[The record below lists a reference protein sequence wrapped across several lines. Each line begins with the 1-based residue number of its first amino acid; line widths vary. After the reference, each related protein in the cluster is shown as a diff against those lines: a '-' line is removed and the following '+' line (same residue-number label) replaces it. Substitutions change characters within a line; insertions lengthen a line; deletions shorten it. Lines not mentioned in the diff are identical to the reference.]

1 MNKNFVNFLNIV
13 ASNRD
18 LFEAVKTVLSTFE
31 VKYGSNNKLYN
42 NEPDQKKKLAEVR
55 NSLIDK
61 LDISNAIVKTAIDIE
76 TASPF
81 SIFNYI
87 LSDDFSDIIFYHDGY
102 KQSDHLGFKD
112 HLIRDYIEDEEQLKR
127 VKIVYRLYFNH
138 FISNIQT
145 SKGEARFDPS
155 NAILDA
161 EAMEKFRFNLIHG
174 SLNGRREWPIIVV
187 RKQTIQKEADD
198 FKQMFDTYIHNVG
211 ASEEQI
217 ETIHKYAQQGNIV
230 LFGETG
236 SGKTTMLRYIGNYG
250 LENKRN
256 LITIEDTAELGLD
269 VPLTFITNRSYTIK
283 DLFTAALRQ
292 NPSHVLIGETRTS
305 EIIDIMEAAL
315 VTSVSTTI
323 HANSFNRA
331 IQRIIFMSVKDRDL
345 DTNEI
350 ENLINAS
357 IDCFI
362 YMKDRK
368 IEKMWRHKEGNIK
381 DVYEAYEEVK

>member
-1 MNKNFVNFLNIV
+1 MNKNFLNYLRLIASRNELREAARIV
-13 ASNRD
+13 ISQ
-18 LFEAVKTVLSTFE
+18 FELA
-31 VKYGSNNKLYN
+31 YGANNKLYN
-42 NEPDQKKKLAEVR
+42 RDIINRKKLTAVR
-55 NSLIDK
+55 ETLIDK
-61 LDISNAIVKTAIDIE
+61 LDISDQTVETAITIE
-76 TASPF
+76 VKSPF
-81 SIFNYI
+81 SIFNFV
-87 LSDDFSDIIFYHDGY
+87 LEDHFSDIMFFNDGY
-102 KQSDHLGFKD
+102 KQSDHNGFRNLLFKD
-112 HLIRDYIEDEEQLKR
+112 YITDPDELER
-127 VKIVYRLYFNH
+127 VMSVYRMYFNH
-138 FISNIQT
+138 FIQNVQT

-155 NAILDA
+155 NAIVDA
-161 EAMEKFRFNLIHG
+161 EAMEKFRFNLIHE
-174 SLNGRREWPIIVV
+174 SLNGRRGWPIVV
-187 RKQTIQKEADD
+187 IRKQTIKEEADS
-198 FKQMFDTYIHNVG
+198 FKQMFETYIQNVG
-211 ASEEQI
+211 ASEKQI
-217 ETIHKYAQQGNIV
+217 ETIHKYAKHGNIV

-250 LENKRN
+250 IEEKRN

-269 VPLTFITNRSYTIK
+269 VPLALITNNNYTIK

-331 IQRIIFMSVKDRDL
+331 IQRIIFMSVKDRKL

-357 IDCFI
+357 VDCFI

-368 IEKMWRHKEGNIK
+368 VEKMWSHKEGNIK
-381 DVYEAYEEVK
+381 DVYEAYEEVL

>member
-1 MNKNFVNFLNIV
+1 MNESFLRFLRSI
-13 ASNRD
+13 ASDSNYYQ
-18 LFEAVKTVLSTFE
+18 AVKLILSEFE
-31 VKYGSNNKLYN
+31 LKYGSNNKLYDV
-42 NEPDQKKKLAEVR
+42 DQREVLLGVK

-61 LDISNAIVKTAIDIE
+61 VDITDKFIEVAINIE
-76 TASPF
+76 VNSPF

-87 LSDDFSDIIFYHDGY
+87 LNDDFSDVIFHKDGY
-102 KQSDHLGFKD
+102 KQSDHKGFKNY
-112 HLIRDYIEDEEQLKR
+112 LFKDYIQDEAQLNR
-127 VKIVYRLYFNH
+127 VRNVYKLYFKH
-138 FISNIQT
+138 VIQNIGT
-145 SKGEARFDPS
+145 AKGESKFDPS
-155 NAILDA
+155 NAIMDA
-161 EAMEKFRFNLIHG
+161 ESMEKYRFNIIHE
-174 SLNGRREWPIIVV
+174 SLNGRRGWPIIVV
-187 RKQTIQKEADD
+187 RKQTIKKEADS
-198 FKQMFDTYIHNVG
+198 FQQMFDSYIQNVG

-217 ETIHKYAQQGNIV
+217 KTIQKYAQNGNII

-250 LENKRN
+250 LEEKRN

-269 VPLTFITNRSYTIK
+269 VPLTFITNQKYTIK

-292 NPSHVLIGETRTS
+292 NPSHILIGETRTS

-345 DTNEI
+345 DTSEI

-357 IDCFI
+357 VDCFI

-368 IEKMWRHKEGNIK
+368 VKQMWKHKEGNIK
-381 DVYEAYEEVK
+381 DVYDAYEEVR

>member
-1 MNKNFVNFLNIV
+1 MNKNFINFLRIV
-13 ASNRD
+13 ASSND
-18 LFEAVKTVLSTFE
+18 LFNAVKTVLKTFE
-31 VKYGSNNKLYN
+31 VAYGNNNKLYN
-42 NEPDQKKKLAEVR
+42 RDQLENLLNVK

-61 LDISNAIVKTAIDIE
+61 LDISNKTVQTAIDIE

-87 LSDDFSDIIFYHDGY
+87 LKDDFSDIIFYNEGY
-102 KQSDHLGFKD
+102 KQSDHLGFNDYLIKYYVKD
-112 HLIRDYIEDEEQLKR
+112 EVELAN
-127 VKIVYRLYFNH
+127 VKHVYRLYFDH
-138 FISNIQT
+138 FISNIQA

-174 SLNGRREWPIIVV
+174 SLNGRREWPIVVV
-187 RKQTIQKEADD
+187 RKQTVQKEADS
-198 FKQMFDTYIHNVG
+198 FKQMFDTYIQNVG
-211 ASEEQI
+211 ASEKQI
-217 ETIHKYAQQGNIV
+217 ETIHKYAQNGNIV

-250 LENKRN
+250 LEKKRN

-350 ENLINAS
+350 EHLINAS

-368 IEKMWRHKEGNIK
+368 IEAMWKHKEGNIK